1 MGYLNFHY
9 QVAHRKKKTSAS
21 HDDFEKFVGK
31 HPYLLYYHLWLFQV
45 PSLQNLGVLAL
56 PDAVMRDS
64 LSPSTYSS
72 SESVASNMS
81 KTRGVGGINKAV
93 MAALE
98 EIGRGHGE
106 RTRHMKERNDYN
118 GVMIQ
123 QNAKMLKMADEDRK
137 SVV

>member
-81 KTRGVGGINKAV
+81 KTRGVGGINKTV
-93 MAALE
+93 MPALE
-98 EIGRGHGE
+98 RIGNGNGE
-106 RTRHMKERNDYN
+106 RTRYMKERNDYN
-118 GVMIQ
+118 GVKILE
-123 QNAKMLKMADEDRK
+123 NKKI
-137 SVV
+137 